1 MEKTTTEKWETDA
14 ERHVWRTSFDV
25 SHKIASSSRD
35 FDRVKKKKK
44 KKKLIFLSYK
54 TKFNI
59 RRGTLSLLLLFF
71 SLSFAIVSFP
81 LGFLYLSS
89 LCYSHSPSVTSNL
102 KLFFLFLS
110 LYLPLSSFWI
120 LNNHDNSEKL
130 FSSLCPLFYEVFL
143 NIHYYFVLCKF
154 MKLVQFER
162 SSFLHCM
169 VTGSQKGV
177 FNSEL
182 KQ

>member
-1 MEKTTTEKWETDA
+1 MLQELIYFHYTLKKEIVYLKKKNRKARNRRDSGTPRVEDLFRREPQDSI
-14 ERHVWRTSFDV
+14 EFSRFR
-25 SHKIASSSRD
+25 SSE
-35 FDRVKKKKK
+35 KKKK

-110 LYLPLSSFWI
+110 LYLPLSSF
-120 LNNHDNSEKL
+120 
-130 FSSLCPLFYEVFL
+130 
-143 NIHYYFVLCKF
+143 
-154 MKLVQFER
+154 
-162 SSFLHCM
+162 
-169 VTGSQKGV
+169 
-177 FNSEL
+177 
-182 KQ
+182 